1 MRQVSHRGGHF
12 DVGYLAAHDRVGRSV
27 GRGAYGADVA
37 QAEHRPETGV
47 AGPIGDHR
55 NGSGRVPVLLPRTAV
70 KPAPPRYIQETFDAL
85 LGDPLAMS
93 LQQTTFVVVD
103 LETTGGTPDDCGIT
117 EIGAVKA
124 CGGEQ
129 LGEFGTLVNPGQPI
143 PPFVTVLTG
152 ITEAMIAPAP
162 RLEEALPA
170 FLEFARGAVLV

>member
-1 MRQVSHRGGHF
+1 M
-12 DVGYLAAHDRVGRSV
+12 
-27 GRGAYGADVA
+27 
-37 QAEHRPETGV
+37 
-47 AGPIGDHR
+47 
-55 NGSGRVPVLLPRTAV
+55 
-70 KPAPPRYIQETFDAL
+70 PAPPRYVQETFDAL

-124 CGGEQ
+124 CGGEE

-170 FLEFARGAVLV
+170 FLEFARGAVLVIRRRAACHKESRAQRDSEPNHRGIHERPTSRSPTASACTYPGL